1 MKDTFDPFISPS
13 YNDHY
18 IPPLELVYDT
28 PAAASSAEIC
38 EALRVDLW
46 VVVEA
51 WAWAGLRFLSCVAV
65 KPWTESDM

>member
-1 MKDTFDPFISPS
+1 MIMKDTFDPFISLN
-13 YNDHY
+13 YNYHY

-51 WAWAGLRFLSCVAV
+51 WA
-65 KPWTESDM
+65 